1 MAINT
6 NHDPHSTTQALI
18 VPSDPIWR
26 LSVDQYHDMIRTG
39 ILTEDD
45 LVELLD
51 GWLVTKMVKS
61 PQHSLATQLA
71 RDVIAL
77 MLPDTWFINVQE
89 PITTAD
95 SEPEPDIAIVRGQRR
110 DYTDHHPSGEDV
122 ALVLEV
128 ADATLRRDR
137 TLKQKLY
144 ARAGIPTYWILN
156 LAEQQLEVH
165 SQPSGGDEAANYQQH
180 NAYSAQDQVPVM
192 IEGQIV
198 GQITVRDLLP

>member
-1 MAINT
+1 MRIHN
-6 NHDPHSTTQALI
+6 DPNPAAQTMS

-26 LSVDQYHDMIRTG
+26 LSVAQYHEMVRAG

-51 GWLVTKMVKS
+51 GWLVTKMTKS

-77 MLPDTWFINVQE
+77 MLPKTWFINVQE

-110 DYTDHHPSGEDV
+110 DYSDHHPSGSDV
-122 ALVLEV
+122 GLVIEV
-128 ADATLRRDR
+128 SDATLRRDR

-156 LAEQQLEVH
+156 LTDQRLEVH
-165 SQPSGGDEAANYQQH
+165 TQPNGSDDSADYQQH
-180 NAYSAQDQVPVM
+180 SVYGVDEQVHV
-192 IEGQIV
+192 IIAGQAVGQIV
-198 GQITVRDLLP
+198 VRDLLP

>member
-1 MAINT
+1 MRMNDDLNPQSA
-6 NHDPHSTTQALI
+6 PQALI
-18 VPSDPIWR
+18 VPNDPIWR
-26 LSVDQYHDMIRTG
+26 LSVDQYHAMLHAG

-45 LVELLD
+45 FVELLD
-51 GWLVTKMVKS
+51 GWLVTNQPKS

-77 MLPDTWFINVQE
+77 MLPETWFINVQE

-95 SEPEPDIAIVRGQRR
+95 SEPEPDICIVRGQRR
-110 DYTDHHPSGEDV
+110 DYTDHHPGGADV

-156 LAEQQLEVH
+156 LTDQQLEVH
-165 SQPSGGDEAANYQQH
+165 SHPIGTDESADYQQH
-180 NAYSAQDQVPVM
+180 SVYGADAQVPVVVA
-192 IEGQIV
+192 GHTLGRQWYNV
-198 GQITVRDLLP
+198 YC

>member
-6 NHDPHSTTQALI
+6 ERDPHSTTQTLI
-18 VPSDPIWR
+18 VPSDAIWR
-26 LSVDQYHDMIRTG
+26 LSVDQYHDMMRMG

-77 MLPDTWFINVQE
+77 MLPTTWFINVQE

-110 DYTDHHPSGEDV
+110 DYTDHHPHGEDV

-128 ADATLRRDR
+128 SDATLRRDR

-144 ARAGIPTYWILN
+144 ARAGVPTYWILN
-156 LAEQQLEVH
+156 LAEQRLEIH
-165 SQPSGGDEAANYQQH
+165 SQPVGSDEAADYQQH
-180 NAYSAQDQVPVM
+180 KTYSAQEQVTVM
-192 IEGQIV
+192 IEGQAV
-198 GQITVRDLLP
+198 GQIKVSDLLP